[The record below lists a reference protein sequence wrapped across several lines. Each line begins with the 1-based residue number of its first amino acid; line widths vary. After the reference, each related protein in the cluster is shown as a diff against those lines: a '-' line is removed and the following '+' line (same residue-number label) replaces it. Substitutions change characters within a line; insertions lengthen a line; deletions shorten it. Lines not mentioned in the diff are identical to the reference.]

1 MSGVA
6 APARLTAIQP
16 LPLGTLVEAWGG
28 SEQLARV
35 LAALRGCLADDALPP
50 LPAEVRTLVPGVT
63 WGQVA
68 DTMRIAESP
77 QWAHG
82 LTVAKSAMGH
92 QMLWLMLGGD
102 SPSPRQFRE
111 KHHGQLRKALWSQI
125 AEHFDAEAVA
135 AAKRAK
141 KAGGAHDLVAARAAT
156 ASRLPWSAPADVLVL
171 RALMTDPTG
180 AAAKLGAALRAAGP
194 PCALL
199 TLPPTQSCTPPA
211 RPMSSRAVQY
221 CVTGRRG
228 STPPQPPPSSA
239 LPTPALSP
247 MTPAC

>member
-16 LPLGTLVEAWGG
+16 QPLGTLVEAWGG

-102 SPSPRQFRE
+102 SPSPRQFRQ

-171 RALMTDPTG
+171 RALMTDPTSG
-180 AAAKLGAALRAAGP
+180 G
-194 PCALL
+194 
-199 TLPPTQSCTPPA
+199 
-211 RPMSSRAVQY
+211 
-221 CVTGRRG
+221 
-228 STPPQPPPSSA
+228 
-239 LPTPALSP
+239 
-247 MTPAC
+247 